1 MKKKIKALIALI
13 LMACSVLAG
22 CGHASLSS
30 VAAVTESAVTQAVSD
45 EKATDAYEKDL
56 TETVVSHEE
65 TSGQAETDIHDTEED
80 ESYGFIDESGT
91 YTSKD
96 EVALFIHLY
105 GHLPD
110 NYITKSEAEDLG
122 WVNSKGNL
130 ADVAPGKS
138 IGGDKF
144 GNREGLLPEKP
155 GRKYYECDIDYVSG
169 MRNAK
174 RIIFSNDG
182 LVYYTEDHYESFEK
196 LYGEE

>member
-1 MKKKIKALIALI
+1 MKKKISAILFLI
-13 LMACSVLAG
+13 LLA
-22 CGHASLSS
+22 
-30 VAAVTESAVTQAVSD
+30 VAAVTGCGKASPGTVSEATKAIVMQSQTALTDTEKETADITYTVPETQ
-45 EKATDAYEKDL
+45 
-56 TETVVSHEE
+56 TETEK
-65 TSGQAETDIHDTEED
+65 QDD
-80 ESYGFIDESGT
+80 IDENGT

-96 EVALFIHLY
+96 EVALYIYTY

-110 NYITKSEAEDLG
+110 NYITKSEAENLG
-122 WVNSKGNL
+122 WVSSKGNL
-130 ADVAPGKS
+130 AEVAPGKS

-144 GNREGLLPEKP
+144 GNREGLLPEKS

-169 MRNAK
+169 TRNAK